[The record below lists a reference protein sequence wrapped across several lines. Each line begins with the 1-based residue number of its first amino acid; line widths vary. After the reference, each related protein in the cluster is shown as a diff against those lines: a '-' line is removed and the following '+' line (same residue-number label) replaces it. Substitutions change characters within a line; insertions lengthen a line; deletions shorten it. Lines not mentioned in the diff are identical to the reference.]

1 MPLAGPTF
9 ATELR
14 GPSATHNGHIILA
27 NNNNAASPA
36 AKETGRPIVKYEN
49 DVENLIDFM

>member
-1 MPLAGPTF
+1 MLPARPTV

-27 NNNNAASPA
+27 NNNAASPA
-36 AKETGRPIVKYEN
+36 VRETGRPIIQFEN